1 VAVALESTSLFSTLP
16 RTLLLLLLPSLL
28 AVVRVFAHIVTKL
41 CCLLLLLHPVRLNE
55 LHRGHLPS

>member
-1 VAVALESTSLFSTLP
+1 MALESTSLFSTLP
-16 RTLLLLLLPSLL
+16 RTLLLLFPSLL
-28 AVVRVFAHIVTKL
+28 AVVRVFAHIITKL